1 MKSRQKF
8 VLVALAVLAT
18 AFAAAAVW
26 MTLDRPGMAVPSA
39 VAAVR
44 QRPAAR
50 PSDYVGSQ
58 SCAACHA
65 EIFDRYQTHSM
76 SHSMATIG
84 DDPPIEQL
92 EEEILLR
99 PAGPQHAGH
108 EYLVQWDGAA
118 MHHGDRMRDVDG
130 EVIFEQVMPVRFAIG
145 SGRRGRAYVIEKEGR
160 LAQSPIGWYAHGERW
175 DLSPGYDEDP
185 SLRFERAIGDGC
197 LYCHAGRVDVDPQDP
212 SRYEEPI
219 FLEAS
224 IGCERC
230 HGPGGRHVV
239 AMEQLAEGQS
249 CDNCEIVNPADL
261 DPAKRE
267 AVCNQCHLAGESAIP
282 RFGRGLFDFRPG
294 DHLDDTLVVFVQ
306 NARAD
311 SGRAVSQ
318 VEQMQSSRCY
328 QASGAVMGCTT
339 CHDPHWQPPPA
350 EAAAF
355 FDQRCATCHEL
366 DDCGLEEPQRLAHE
380 SGGSCVACHMPS
392 EDSSDVPHTALT
404 DHSIPRDAAASKR
417 VASGR
422 RQGQPVVFDN
432 GESRLDPQELSRAQ
446 GMLLATI
453 AVDARSPQLAAQAA
467 TLLTPADI
475 NPNDPGATVA
485 PLAGDVEALL
495 SLGELFDGVG
505 QDALTAACYAQALA
519 ADPCNQ
525 PALMSLARLEQQRGS
540 FNTALAFADRLAN
553 VNDTVAE
560 VHMLRA
566 GILAGLGRWE
576 EGIAAADEAI
586 ALDPTRLDIRS
597 WLVQSLKV
605 AGQPERAEGEQA
617 ILDRMRAVQGALGAS
632 PSR

>member
-1 MKSRQKF
+1 MRNRRT
-8 VLVALAVLAT
+8 VMLVSLVVLAT
-18 AFAAAAVW
+18 ALASAMAWVSFQ
-26 MTLDRPGMAVPSA
+26 RPGPAVPSA
-39 VAAVR
+39 VASER
-44 QRPAAR
+44 SRPAAR

-76 SHSMATIG
+76 AHSMATIG
-84 DDPPIEQL
+84 QEPPIEQL
-92 EEEILLR
+92 EEELLIKPSGR
-99 PAGPQHAGH
+99 QHAGH
-108 EYLVQWDGAA
+108 EYLVQWDGAT

-130 EVIFEQVMPVRFAIG
+130 EVIFEQTMPVRFAIG

-175 DLSPGYDEDP
+175 DLSPGYDDDP

-230 HGPGGRHVV
+230 HGPGGRHVQ
-239 AMEQLAEGQS
+239 AMELLADGET
-249 CDNCEIVNPADL
+249 CENCEIVNPADL
-261 DPAKRE
+261 DPARRE

-306 NARAD
+306 GESRAG

-339 CHDPHWQPPPA
+339 CHDPHWQPPPE

-355 FDQRCATCHEL
+355 FDNRCATCHET

-380 SGGSCVACHMPS
+380 SGGSCVACHMPT
-392 EDSSDVPHTALT
+392 EDSSDVPHTAMT
-404 DHSIPRDAAASKR
+404 DHSIPRDAKASAR
-417 VASGR
+417 LPSGS

-432 GESRLDPQELSRAQ
+432 GESRLDARELSRAQ

-453 AVDARSPQLAAQAA
+453 AVDIRSPQLAAQAA

-475 NPNDPGATVA
+475 NPNEPGATVA

-495 SLGELFDGVG
+495 SLAELFDGVG

-519 ADPCNQ
+519 ADPFNQ
-525 PALMSLARLEQQRGS
+525 TALMGLARLEQQRGS
-540 FNTALAFADRLAN
+540 FNTALAFADRLVA
-553 VNDTVAE
+553 VNSTVAE

-566 GILAGLGRWE
+566 VILGGLGKWE

-586 ALDPTRLDIRS
+586 ALDPTRLDARR
-597 WLVQSLKV
+597 WLVRSLQV
-605 AGQPERAEGEQA
+605 AGEGTRAEREQA
-617 ILDRMRAVQGALGAS
+617 IIDRMEAVMQ
-632 PSR
+632 